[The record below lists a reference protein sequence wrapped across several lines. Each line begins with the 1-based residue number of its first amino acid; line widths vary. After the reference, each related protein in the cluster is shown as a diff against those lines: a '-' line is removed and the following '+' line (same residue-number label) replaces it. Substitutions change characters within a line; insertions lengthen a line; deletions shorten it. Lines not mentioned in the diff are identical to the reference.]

1 MKKLMLLLTT
11 AIIFIAC
18 DNDKKEGDD
27 HDDSVTVKMPYTPG
41 YSASF
46 SMGNADYATMVV
58 QGSWKDFADNKL
70 DNMKNWCADTVVAML
85 SNNMMVKGID
95 SLMAIWKAQRANYK
109 VIIDTVDAVMPVYS
123 TDKKENWVLIWARGI
138 GTDMAGKTDTV
149 AIMETWRINKDG
161 KADWLIQYDRAN
173 RKE

>member
-1 MKKLMLLLTT
+1 MKKLMLLFT
-11 AIIFIAC
+11 AAVIFVSC
-18 DNDKKEGDD
+18 DDDKKETVDADD
-27 HDDSVTVKMPYTPG
+27 AVTVNMPYTAA

-46 SMGNADYATMVV
+46 GMGNPDYATMVV

-70 DNMKNWCADTVVAML
+70 DNMKNWCADTIVAML
-85 SNNMMVKGID
+85 SNNMMIAGADNLI
-95 SLMAIWKAQRANYK
+95 SAWKSERAK
-109 VIIDTVDAVMPVYS
+109 WSVIIDTIDAVIPVYS

-138 GTDMAGKTDTV
+138 GTDTTGRTDTI

-161 KADWLIQYDRAN
+161 KADWLLQYDRAN

>member
-1 MKKLMLLLTT
+1 MKKFMLLLT
-11 AIIFIAC
+11 AAVIFIAC

-46 SMGNADYATMVV
+46 KMGNADYASMVV
-58 QGSWKDFADNKL
+58 QGSWKDFTDNKL

-85 SNNMMVKGID
+85 SNNMMVKGVD
-95 SLMAIWKAQRANYK
+95 SLMAIWKAERAK
-109 VIIDTVDAVMPVYS
+109 FKTLIDTIDAVMPVYS

-161 KADWLIQYDRAN
+161 KADWLIQFDRAN